1 MRSRALAEGANV
13 EVRVSSPLT
22 SVSTQVEGDADLGA
36 GGNEEEVAISPAGDN
51 LLNVV
56 IAHLPF
62 IILIIFFYGHFI
74 NVSAIFLIFFRI
86 FPLHIDCTIT
96 QPLFHCHIWEIA
108 YVISISSP
116 QSPRQSPH

>member
-1 MRSRALAEGANV
+1 MADDQEEMARDKAHSTFAQAVQVAKRRA
-13 EVRVSSPLT
+13 PLYAP
-22 SVSTQVEGDADLGA
+22 SM
-36 GGNEEEVAISPAGDN
+36 
-51 LLNVV
+51 LNVV
-56 IAHLPF
+56 IPHLPF

-74 NVSAIFLIFFRI
+74 NVSAIFLIFFLI